1 LIEKLKKQLIV
12 LVVLLGSLWLPLSGY
27 AVCPN
32 PAKLPCYCENHPK
45 GYCITTGNK
54 KFTYYKIGKS
64 LAEYVAPDAGINLM
78 PVEGGSIVN
87 VQKMRWQYGIK
98 FAIVQSDVLEYY
110 KAKAKKGDRYA
121 TDLISPLRVVLPLYK
136 EEVHLLVRAD
146 SEMEYFHDIKG
157 KKIALGSATGGSAM
171 TGIALYNYMFG
182 EDIPSQ
188 NAYFSSF
195 DEALR
200 ALAIDKTADVWI
212 MVVGQPATK
221 FAQLD
226 AEAKQYLKLL
236 KYDDGN
242 DQDQRILK
250 GPYYQATINKQSY
263 KWLDQDVP
271 TIAVKAFLI
280 TQKYTTDWTKTKI
293 QNFTKSLCRNFGVL
307 QRKAHPKWKEVKL
320 EFSQLPGGWEYSE
333 DVKKAFK
340 TADCNLRTKP
350 TSPPPPEPEIE
361 EEMSCTMTEKILG
374 LCNK

>member
-1 LIEKLKKQLIV
+1 MV
-12 LVVLLGSLWLPLSGY
+12 LVVLLGGLWLPLSGY

-32 PAKLPCYCENHPK
+32 PAKLPCTCENHPK

-87 VQKMRWQYGIK
+87 VQKMRWQYGVK

-110 KAKAKKGDRYA
+110 KGKAKKGDRYA

-242 DQDQRILK
+242 DQEQRILN
-250 GPYYQATINKQSY
+250 GPYYQAVINKQSY

-280 TQKYTTDWTKTKI
+280 TQKYTNDWTKKRI
-293 QNFTKSLCRNFGVL
+293 QKFTKSLCRNFGVL
-307 QRKAHPKWKEVKL
+307 QTKAHPKWKEVKL

-333 DVKKAFK
+333 DVKKAFQ
-340 TADCNLRTKP
+340 TADCNLLTKP
-350 TSPPPPEPEIE
+350 TSPPPSSTRSDSR
-361 EEMSCTMTEKILG
+361 SCTMQEKILG
-374 LCNK
+374 LCQ

>member
-1 LIEKLKKQLIV
+1 MV
-12 LVVLLGSLWLPLSGY
+12 VVVLLGVIGLPISSY

-32 PAKLPCYCENHPK
+32 PAKLPCTCENHPG

-64 LAEYVAPDAGINLM
+64 LAKYVAPDAGINLLS
-78 PVEGGSIVN
+78 VEGGSIVN
-87 VQKMRWQYGIK
+87 VKKMRWQYGVK

-110 KAKAKKGDRYA
+110 KGKAKKGDRYA
-121 TDLISPLRVVLPLYK
+121 TDLIRPLRVVLPLYK

-146 SEMEYFHDIKG
+146 SDMESFHDIKG
-157 KKIALGSATGGSAM
+157 KKIALGPANGGPAM

-182 EDIPSQ
+182 DDIPPQ
-188 NAYFSSF
+188 NAYLSSH
-195 DEALR
+195 EQALR

-212 MVVGQPATK
+212 MVVGQPATM
-221 FAQLD
+221 FSQLG

-236 KYDDGN
+236 KYDNGN

-250 GPYYQATINKQSY
+250 GPYYQAVLNKQSY

-280 TQKYTTDWTKTKI
+280 TQKYTNSWTKKRI
-293 QNFTKSLCRNFGVL
+293 QNFTRSLCRNFGVL
-307 QRKAHPKWKEVKL
+307 QTKAHPKWKEVKL

-333 DVKKAFK
+333 DVKKAFQ
-340 TADCNLRTKP
+340 TADCNLRTSDSP
-350 TSPPPPEPEIE
+350 QPSTSDSV
-361 EEMSCTMTEKILG
+361 SCSMTEKILG
-374 LCNK
+374 LCN